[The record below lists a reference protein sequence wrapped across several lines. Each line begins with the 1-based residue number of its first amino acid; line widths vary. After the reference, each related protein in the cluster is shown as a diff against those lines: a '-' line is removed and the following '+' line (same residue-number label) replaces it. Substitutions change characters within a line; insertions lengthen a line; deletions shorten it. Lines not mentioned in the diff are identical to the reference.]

1 MPKITVDYLKSRE
14 AVVLNYTV
22 YGNKTGVPL
31 VYLHGGP
38 GDAVTPSFKR
48 QFDASVYRV
57 ILYDQRGCGKSTPR
71 NHLEKNTT
79 SLLLSDLEKLRE
91 HLGVDKWV
99 VAGGSWGSSLAL
111 LYAEKWPD
119 RVLGL
124 LLRGVYDLS
133 LDNCVLNSVYP
144 ESKEVLD
151 SIASRKNFNKT
162 ASKILSGKKNATRRK
177 LIETMESNDP
187 LYVNQPPGKDSFKT
201 QETLAL
207 IGHHYEA
214 HHFFMPKNAVYKGLA
229 KIKHIPI
236 IMVQGRYDVVT
247 PMNIAYGISKKLPLC
262 ELRVIRAGHTMHETA
277 IMKALKTASTDLALK
292 LK

>member
-1 MPKITVDYLKSRE
+1 MPKIVVDQLTKE
-14 AVVLNYTV
+14 PVVLNYTV
-22 YGNKTGVPL
+22 SGNKTGIPI

-38 GDAVTPSFKR
+38 GDAVTPSFKG
-48 QFDASVYRV
+48 QFDASLYRV

-79 SLLLSDLEKLRE
+79 PLLLSDLEKLRE

-111 LYAEKWPD
+111 LYAQKWPE

-133 LDNCVLNSVYP
+133 LENCVLDSVYP
-144 ESKEVLD
+144 ETKEALD
-151 SIASRKNFNKT
+151 SIASGSKFNKT
-162 ASKILSGKKNATRRK
+162 ATRILSGKRNATRRR
-177 LIETMESNDP
+177 LIELMESNDP
-187 LYVNQPPGKDSFKT
+187 LYVNQPPGKDSFET

-207 IGHHYEA
+207 IGHHYES
-214 HHFFMPKNAVYKGLA
+214 HRFFMPKNAVYKGLA
-229 KIKHIPI
+229 KLKHIPV

-247 PMNIAYGISKKLPLC
+247 PMNIAYEISKKLPLC
-262 ELRVIRAGHTMHETA
+262 ELRVVRAGHTMHETA
-277 IMKALKTASTDLALK
+277 ITRALKKASTDLAAK
-292 LK
+292 VR